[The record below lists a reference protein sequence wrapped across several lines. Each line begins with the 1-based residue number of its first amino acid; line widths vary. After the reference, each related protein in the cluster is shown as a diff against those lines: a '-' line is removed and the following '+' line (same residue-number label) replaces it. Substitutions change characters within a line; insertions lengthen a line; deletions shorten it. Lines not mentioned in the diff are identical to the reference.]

1 MPTNTALAPGWPP
14 PALADIETRPY
25 QHGTAVITPTA
36 PFTDAELQRAREW
49 LRLAA
54 SHSDVFARVELTAER
69 IVVPAI
75 PAEDDTMPS
84 LVPAYSMAELVADAL
99 ELRTGRDLSRHAI
112 ELWSDPRDM
121 VLHALRQLAGAIN
134 RFTADPYP
142 ESDALTV
149 ATAHLFHRCDQL
161 AMLLGGSGLVHPAA
175 GMDVSRAVQ
184 RIADMAHR
192 DEPDPAA

>member
-25 QHGTAVITPTA
+25 QHGTAVITPHQ
-36 PFTDAELQRAREW
+36 PFTDEELSRARQW
-49 LRLAA
+49 LTVA
-54 SHSDVFARVELTAER
+54 SRESDYFTRIELSAER

-84 LVPAYSMAELVADAL
+84 LVPAYSMAEQVADAL
-99 ELRTGRDLSRHAI
+99 ERWTGRDLSRHAI

-142 ESDALTV
+142 EGDALTV

-161 AMLLGGSGLVHPAA
+161 AMLLGWAGLVHPAA

-184 RIADMAHR
+184 RIADLAHR